1 MKRSK
6 SRYKMNKQHTLTKDK
21 TGGRKDYLYRGV
33 KVQVSRTY
41 SFNADYVVQSYYDV
55 PKMAIFETSLKKL
68 KKRIDK
74 KLDILNETLTE
85 QV

>member
-1 MKRSK
+1 MESLFNNKK
-6 SRYKMNKQHTLTKDK
+6 GEKMVKQYPLTKDK

-33 KVQVSRTY
+33 KVQVNRTY

-74 KLDILNETLTE
+74 KLDME
-85 QV
+85 VA